1 MEDKFTLLS
10 EAIVAFTNKGYSLVT
25 HSSNDSI
32 DTAHQPGVFLF
43 EKGSSSSK
51 VKRCICLDLCHN
63 TPELIFL
70 DGGENDPLQTK
81 LSGKGLNDEYN
92 LHSCISALSE
102 YPILA
107 KGTPKE
113 DSKLKTIRN
122 VESQIIKNNLPYTVA
137 FDCCPVY
144 VFRYGDGEEDG
155 YQLTIDMSRYSLK
168 HLPIW
173 ASKFQCAI

>member
-10 EAIVAFTNKGYSLVT
+10 EAIVAFTSKGYSLVT
-25 HSSNDSI
+25 HSSNGDI
-32 DTAHQPGVFLF
+32 DTAHLPCVFLF
-43 EKGSSSSK
+43 EEKSSSSN
-51 VKRCICLDLCHN
+51 VKRCICLDLCYD

-70 DGGENDPLQTK
+70 DGEENDPRQTK
-81 LSGKGLNDEYN
+81 LSGKGLEDKYN
-92 LHSCISALSE
+92 LRSCILAFSE

-113 DSKLKTIRN
+113 DSELEAIRN
-122 VESQIIKNNLPYTVA
+122 IGSQISEKKSPLILD

-144 VFRYGDGEEDG
+144 VFRYGDGEEDE
-155 YQLTIDMSRYSLK
+155 YRLTIDMSRYSLE

-173 ASKFQCAI
+173 ASKFQCVI